1 LNAFTIALAVLDVA
15 VNALTDPPDRQYI
28 TYGDIAVDC
37 DQIVV
42 GIRGITPTQQ
52 FPDAGMARVRCG
64 QMPTVEMWVELH
76 RCGPQPDESGNA
88 PTAAALQT
96 FAQTMSDD
104 QESLVC
110 EFLDAIQ
117 NNEMTPRP
125 QAWTMRATVPLGPQ
139 GDYTG
144 VRVPLMVQVNCTG
157 GGS

>member
-1 LNAFTIALAVLDVA
+1 MNAFTIAKAILDVA
-15 VNALTDPPDRQYI
+15 VNALVDPPDRQYV
-28 TYGDIAVDC
+28 TFGDVAVDC

-42 GIRGITPTQQ
+42 GIRGITPTQR
-52 FPDAGMARVRCG
+52 FPNDTGGRVRCA
-64 QMPTVEMWVELH
+64 QVPVVEMWVELH
-76 RCGPQPDESGNA
+76 RCGPQGDESGNA
-88 PTAAALQT
+88 PTSAALQA

-117 NNEMTPRP
+117 NNEMTARP
-125 QAWTMRATVPLGPQ
+125 QAWEMLATVPLGPQ

-144 VRVPLMVQVNCTG
+144 VRLPFKVQVNCTG